1 MQSATVDEIKQL
13 VTTIRGSDDSTLPE
27 AVLPSHRIVAA
38 QSRAGR
44 IALVRQLG
52 TVEFVLDHDQ
62 EMKNELERFGFKVI
76 LYHGST
82 ERQMGV
88 FLLAAQHTF

>member
-62 EMKNELERFGFKVI
+62 EMKNELGRFGFKVI
-76 LYHGST
+76 LYGST
-82 ERQMGV
+82 EKQTGV
-88 FLLAAQHTF
+88 SLLAAQLTF